1 MKKIYI
7 ILTNS
12 GTILSRIIKFYT
24 RKEFSHVSIALD
36 RKLVH
41 MYSFGRLKPTN
52 PFFGGFV
59 HESIRHGTFYRFRN
73 TTTCI
78 YSIEVEDEQYEKI
91 KNTIREFKRKRRIY
105 KFNIIGLFA
114 VALHLKIK
122 TKNSFYCAEF
132 VKDVLQKANLANDL
146 PIIIKPE
153 DFKKLKNINQEYKG
167 MLRDY
172 NVVNNIIA

>member
-12 GTILSRIIKFYT
+12 GSVLSRIIKFYT
-24 RKEFSHVSIALD
+24 KKEFSHVSISLD

-52 PFFGGFV
+52 PFFAGFV
-59 HESIRHGTFYRFRN
+59 HESIRHGTFYRFKN

-78 YSIEVEDEQYEKI
+78 YSIDVEDEQYEII
-91 KNTIREFKRKRRIY
+91 KMAIKEFKRKRRAY
-105 KFNIIGLFA
+105 KFNIIWLFA
-114 VALHLKIK
+114 VALHIKIK

-132 VKDVLQKANLANDL
+132 VKDVLQRANLAKDL
-146 PIIIKPE
+146 PLIIKPE
-153 DFKKLKNINQEYKG
+153 DFKKLDNINQEYKG

-172 NVVNNIIA
+172 KIPDNITA